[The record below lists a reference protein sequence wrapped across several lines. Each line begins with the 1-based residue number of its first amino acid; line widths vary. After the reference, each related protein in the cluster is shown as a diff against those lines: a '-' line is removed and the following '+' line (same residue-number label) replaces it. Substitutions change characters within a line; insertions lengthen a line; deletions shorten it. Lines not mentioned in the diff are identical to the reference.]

1 MNVARM
7 MARKMMAMISSMAIM
22 DDDGHDNNDSDRMM
36 MGHTV
41 TGKMLVS
48 AFSTRLRQQ
57 SNNGGSWG

>member
-1 MNVARM
+1 
-7 MARKMMAMISSMAIM
+7 MAIM
-22 DDDGHDNNDSDRMM
+22 DDDDDDNNDSDRMM

-48 AFSTRLRQQ
+48 TFSTRLRQQ